1 MTGRKS
7 RSGRRPRIP
16 GQPAGTSRLE
26 AVRRALPKDEQEI
39 GGTELIGKLQKEAGS
54 RASAI
59 RWLKEAQRR
68 RVVRCRVDGRRRW
81 YSIAFLGF
89 MEAGQ
94 AEEFL
99 RGAPIGFLRGGPKIS
114 GEYKDSLEG
123 MTLFWQQASS
133 ALVLSLERVIT
144 AAQSISFAQ
153 IEGRPM
159 PSVNVARQQA
169 DVLTEVF
176 VKPWVSD
183 LVASLHLF
191 LENERRKNVRMPR
204 LANTGPP
211 GRPGRLAAPSS
222 MEALRKG
229 WEWASGPQGAA
240 HLTWVHRMKGEE
252 SGPWGA
258 FLERMQSEQE
268 AEMKRIVEQAAG
280 APEPSRPPALAHPT
294 AREPARARAR
304 ARPRSAAPAP

>member
-1 MTGRKS
+1 MTGRIS
-7 RSGRRPRIP
+7 RSGRRPWIP

-39 GGTELIGKLQKEAGS
+39 GGTELIGRLQTEAGS

-99 RGAPIGFLRGGPKIS
+99 RGAPIGFLREGPKLS

-133 ALVLSLERVIT
+133 ALALSLERVIT

-159 PSVNVARQQA
+159 PSENVARQQA

-176 VKPWVSD
+176 VKPWVQD
-183 LVASLHLF
+183 LVATLHRF
-191 LENERRKNVRMPR
+191 LENERRRNDRMPR
-204 LANTGPP
+204 LPNTGPP

-222 MEALRKG
+222 MDALRKG

-240 HLTWVHRMKGEE
+240 HLTWVQRMKGNEA
-252 SGPWGA
+252 GPWGA
-258 FLERMQSEQE
+258 YLERVQLEQE
-268 AEMKRIVEQAAG
+268 AQMRRIAEESAAV
-280 APEPSRPPALAHPT
+280 PEPAPVPAASPPSTGP
-294 AREPARARAR
+294 RARAG
-304 ARPRSAAPAP
+304 ARPRSRARAK